1 MYTNHSEAPDGLR
14 ILAFPC
20 NQFANQEPGTNE
32 DIKEFIKGYNVEF
45 DMFDKIDVNGDNTH
59 PVFKYLKAGFEEN
72 LNGNIQWNFTK
83 FVIDREGIPSA
94 VFGPK
99 ITPIPDV
106 LDHCKTLF

>member
-45 DMFDKIDVNGDNTH
+45 DMFDKID
-59 PVFKYLKAGFEEN
+59 A
-72 LNGNIQWNFTK
+72 FTC
-83 FVIDREGIPSA
+83 F
-94 VFGPK
+94 
-99 ITPIPDV
+99 DV
-106 LDHCKTLF
+106 LSTGKIERRPNCHA